1 MTDKSRD
8 ARERDLRKILLE
20 RRTQL
25 QGELRTR
32 IRDARTDRAE
42 EVFDEVDHSDAT
54 MQEGIGFALMQMK
67 AETLA
72 RLDEALA
79 RLDLGTFGFCFE
91 CHDEIAPTRLRAL
104 PFAVRCKDCEEAREQ
119 RLVRERKMAQTRT
132 SSALYPDLAGS

>member
-8 ARERDLRKILLE
+8 ARERDLRNILQD
-20 RRTQL
+20 RRKQL

-32 IRDARTDRAE
+32 IRDARTDRAD

-79 RLDLGTFGFCFE
+79 RLELGNFGFCFE

-119 RLVRERKMAQTRT
+119 RQMRERKLGQTRA
-132 SSALYPDLAGS
+132 SSSLYPDLAGS

>member
-8 ARERDLRKILLE
+8 ARERDLRNILLD
-20 RRTQL
+20 RRKQL

-32 IRDARTDRAE
+32 IRDARTDRAD

-79 RLDLGTFGFCFE
+79 RLELGNFGFCFE

-119 RLVRERKMAQTRT
+119 RQMRERKLGQTRA
-132 SSALYPDLAGS
+132 SSSLYPDMAGS

>member
-1 MTDKSRD
+1 MTDKPRD

-20 RRTQL
+20 RRKQL

-79 RLDLGTFGFCFE
+79 RLDLGNFGFCFE

-104 PFAVRCKDCEEAREQ
+104 PFAVRCKECEEAREQ